1 MLEQSCWK
9 REKTENFTVLN
20 CGRLLF
26 RSFLEDLKHGS
37 PTVSKPHKPTHEQP
51 NLPVPSLSLTVSFKR
66 TLSNSLSPK
75 AQQFTSAHFGS
86 NNSTQMKKKYHPVT
100 ILWLWWLKR
109 VWTCPIKL
117 LDGVSGDFQVVVFD
131 TETAEWTRTQSFRAE
146 KTDHFL

>member
-66 TLSNSLSPK
+66 TLSNSLSPN
-75 AQQFTSAHFGS
+75 QLSSSLELTSVP
-86 NNSTQMKKKYHPVT
+86 TTRRKRRKKKKYHPVT
-100 ILWLWWLKR
+100 VLSLWWLKH
-109 VWTCPIKL
+109 VWTHPIKL
-117 LDGVSGDFQVVVFD
+117 LDGASMFQVI
-131 TETAEWTRTQSFRAE
+131 FRS
-146 KTDHFL
+146 